1 MNLILMGP
9 NLNTGGEM
17 LERLATITIP
27 DNSHITPKIIY
38 PMACIA
44 CAKMHDAYF
53 VHVGMHDDGEI
64 YRLERIH
71 Q

>member
-1 MNLILMGP
+1 MNLILQDEKKQKM
-9 NLNTGGEM
+9 
-17 LERLATITIP
+17 ATLVIP
-27 DNSHITPKIIY
+27 DNSHITEKIIY
-38 PMACIA
+38 PYPCLD
-44 CAKMHDAYF
+44 CVKTHDAYF